1 MIAKGVVF
9 VQDEDGN
16 NYYIPKDKLDEW
28 NYYVDLEY
36 FVKNGVMCLSM
47 LHWLK
52 ARSLS
57 MIYWRDYNVRIR
69 EYATRFVTRTT
80 TSHT

>member
-1 MIAKGVVF
+1 MIAKGVIF

-36 FVKNGVMCLSM
+36 FVNNGGDVL
-47 LHWLK
+47 
-52 ARSLS
+52 
-57 MIYWRDYNVRIR
+57 
-69 EYATRFVTRTT
+69 EYATLVEGEMFVFDIV
-80 TSHT
+80 SKL

>member
-1 MIAKGVVF
+1 MTTNTNVIAKGVVF

-36 FVKNGVMCLSM
+36 FVNDGGEVP
-47 LHWLK
+47 
-52 ARSLS
+52 
-57 MIYWRDYNVRIR
+57 D
-69 EYATRFVTRTT
+69 YATLVEGEEFVYDIV
-80 TSHT
+80 SKL